1 MKKMNIIKEMNEKRW
16 ILVNKW
22 MKKDEDCWIN
32 EWKKMNIIKEMNE
45 KNEYW
50 WINEW

>member
-1 MKKMNIIKEMNEKRW
+1 
-16 ILVNKW
+16 

-50 WINEW
+50 WRNEW